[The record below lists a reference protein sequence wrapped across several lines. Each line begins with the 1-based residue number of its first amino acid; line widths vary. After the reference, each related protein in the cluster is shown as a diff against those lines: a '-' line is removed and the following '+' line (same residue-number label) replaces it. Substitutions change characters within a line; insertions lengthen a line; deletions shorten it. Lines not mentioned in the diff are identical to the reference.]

1 MSLTAVQLNVSL
13 GPTTPLPAPADV
25 MEALIGVEINRG
37 NEAPSGFQMTFN
49 AARLATGQDYGLVA
63 SSLLKP
69 WNRVVLS
76 VTVNGLSQVLMDG
89 FITRQELTPGTSPD
103 SSILTVTGEDI
114 SVKMNLF
121 ELSLEYPAMGDF
133 LIAEVVL
140 AKYLLLGV
148 IPDVQPTL
156 TDIIP
161 FEYVPQQ
168 NCTDL
173 CYLKQLAQRNGYV
186 FYIKPSDNLTNYA
199 YWGPPV
205 RSGQPQPALTVDSGP
220 LTNVNSLSFAYD
232 ALAPTLVYG
241 MVLETMIDPY
251 VPLPVLG
258 VSSTRTPPLATDPA
272 LSDSLGGI
280 LPDPI
285 GAISDAFSLTT
296 RGTLFQG
303 PGLQWGQ
310 SQTLAQAMLDL
321 SVDKVVTVQG
331 EIDVTRYEGILSF
344 PGVVGVRGAGLTY
357 DGLYSIDSVSHKI
370 TSRTG
375 DWSYKQSFTLTRE
388 GTGTTVQEVE
398 V

>member
-1 MSLTAVQLNVSL
+1 MSLTSVQLNVLL
-13 GPTTPLPAPADV
+13 GSSHPEPAPAEV
-25 MEALIGVEINRG
+25 MEALIALEVNRG
-37 NEAPSGFQMTFN
+37 QEAPSGFQMTFN

-63 SSLLKP
+63 SQLLKP

-76 VTVNGLSQVLMDG
+76 VTVNGISKVIMDG
-89 FITRQELTPGTSPD
+89 FITRQELTPGTSPN
-103 SSILTVTGEDI
+103 SSTLTVTGEDI

-148 IPDVQPTL
+148 IPEVIPTL

-173 CYLKQLAQRNGYV
+173 CYLQQLAQRNGYV

-241 MVLETMIDPY
+241 LVLETMIDPY
-251 VPLPVLG
+251 VPLPVLA

-272 LSDSLGGI
+272 LSDSIGGI

-310 SQTLAQAMLDL
+310 SETLAQAMLDL

-357 DGLYSIDSVSHKI
+357 DGLYAVDSVSHKI
-370 TSRTG
+370 TSRSG
-375 DWSYKQSFTLTRE
+375 DWNYKQSFTLTRE
-388 GTGTTVQEVE
+388 GTGTTVQEV
-398 V
+398 

>member
-1 MSLTAVQLNVSL
+1 MSITSVQLNVLL
-13 GPTTPLPAPADV
+13 GSSHPAPAPAEV
-25 MEALIGVEINRG
+25 MEALIAVEVNRG
-37 NEAPSGFQMTFN
+37 QEAPSGFQMTFN
-49 AARLATGQDYGLVA
+49 AARLSTGQDYGLVA
-63 SSLLKP
+63 SQLLKP

-76 VTVNGLSQVLMDG
+76 VAVNGISKVIMDG
-89 FITRQELTPGTSPD
+89 FITRQELTPGTSPN
-103 SSILTVTGEDI
+103 SSTLTVTGEDI

-148 IPDVQPTL
+148 IPEVIPTL

-173 CYLKQLAQRNGYV
+173 CYLQQLAQRNGYV

-241 MVLETMIDPY
+241 LVLETMIDPY
-251 VPLPVLG
+251 VPLPVLAT
-258 VSSTRTPPLATDPA
+258 SSTRTPPLAADPA
-272 LSDSLGGI
+272 LSDSIAGI
-280 LPDPI
+280 IPDPI

-310 SQTLAQAMLDL
+310 SETLAQAMLDL

-357 DGLYSIDSVSHKI
+357 DGLYAVDSVSHKI
-370 TSRTG
+370 TSRSG
-375 DWSYKQSFTLTRE
+375 DWNYKQSFTLTRE
-388 GTGTTVQEVE
+388 GTGTTVQEV
-398 V
+398 

>member
-1 MSLTAVQLNVSL
+1 VGLSGIQLNLLL
-13 GPTTPLPAPADV
+13 GGSVPQPAPAEV
-25 MEALIGVEINRG
+25 MEALVGVEINRG
-37 NEAPSGFQMTFN
+37 SEAPSGFQMTFN
-49 AARLATGQDYGLVA
+49 AARSATGQDYGLV
-63 SSLLKP
+63 SSPLLKP

-76 VTVNGLSQVLMDG
+76 VTLNGLSQVLMDG
-89 FITRQELTPGTSPD
+89 FITRQELAPGTSPN
-103 SSILTVTGEDI
+103 SSTLTITGEDI

-156 TDIIP
+156 TDLVP

-173 CYLKQLAQRNGYV
+173 CYLKQLAQRNGNV
-186 FYIKPSDNLTNYA
+186 FYVTPAPGLTNYA

-220 LTNVNSLSFAYD
+220 ATNVNSLSFSYD

-251 VPLPVLG
+251 IPLPVIAT
-258 VSSTRTPPLATDPA
+258 SSSRTPPLATDPA
-272 LSDSLGGI
+272 LADSWAGLI
-280 LPDPI
+280 PDPI
-285 GAISDAFSLTT
+285 TAIADAFSLTT

-310 SQTLAQAMLDL
+310 SETLAQAMLDQ

-331 EIDVTRYEGILSF
+331 ELDVTRYEGILSF

-370 TSRTG
+370 TSRFG
-375 DWSYKQSFTLTRE
+375 DWNYKQSFTLTRE
-388 GTGTTVQEVE
+388 GTGTTVQEV
-398 V
+398 